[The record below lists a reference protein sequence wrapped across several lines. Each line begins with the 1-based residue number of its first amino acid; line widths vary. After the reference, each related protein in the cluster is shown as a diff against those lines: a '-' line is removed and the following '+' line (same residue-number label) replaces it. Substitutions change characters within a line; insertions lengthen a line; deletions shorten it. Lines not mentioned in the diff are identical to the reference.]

1 MKLIVI
7 VPLII
12 TIDVPAKT
20 TDELYDDDKSLRRED
35 LLNLALEKIP
45 TGPDVEVPE
54 PESEGVIFLDENED
68 ELDNDLGPKKS
79 FRR

>member
-20 TDELYDDDKSLRRED
+20 TDELYDEDKALRRED

-45 TGPDVEVPE
+45 AGSDVEVPE
-54 PESEGVIFLDENED
+54 PDSEGVIFLDENEE
-68 ELDNDLGPKKS
+68 ELANDLEPRKG

>member
-1 MKLIVI
+1 LIVI

-20 TDELYDDDKSLRRED
+20 TEELYDEDKALRRED

-45 TGPDVEVPE
+45 AGPDVEVPE
-54 PESEGVIFLDENED
+54 PDSEGVIFLDENED
-68 ELDNDLGPKKS
+68 ELDNDLGPKKG